1 MRKKKNFANAVML
14 FLILIIAVSGVLTVG
29 KIQGWFEKKDNVLM
43 KSAVVRGVTNIERKG
58 IWYTLNADA
67 VLQKEDTAETKNGA
81 QIRIALQENDY
92 LTLNERTQIKII
104 ECSEEQVSV
113 KVLQGEIF
121 GNVQEYN
128 GVFAVEYEGHKA
140 ELNDAVFSVNVQNG
154 SSNLNLYA
162 GNISVC
168 LKNDVQTQVEAGE
181 VLSVVQNEDG
191 AISYEI
197 REFSVESLNEF
208 QIAQAQKG
216 QNRIELCFDNEKL
229 QGVLD
234 VRAAEKQAEQDY
246 PGSLATA
253 QTEKINICTIS
264 IVCDTILDNME
275 SLDKGKEAYVP
286 DNGTILVTSNVEF
299 EEGETVFDV
308 LKRVCEYAGIQ
319 LEYSWTPMYD
329 NYYVEGIN
337 HLYEFD
343 CGNESGWMYK
353 VNGWFPN
360 YGGSAYSLKDGDSIV
375 WCYTCKGLGADVGG
389 VAY

>member
-14 FLILIIAVSGVLTVG
+14 FLLLIIAVSGVLTVG

>member
-29 KIQGWFEKKDNVLM
+29 KIQGWFENKDDVLM
-43 KSAVVRGVTNIERKG
+43 KSAVVKGVTNIERKG

-81 QIRIALQENDY
+81 QIQIALQENDY

-286 DNGTILVTSNVEF
+286 DNGTILATSNVEF

>member
-216 QNRIELCFDNEKL
+216 QNRI
-229 QGVLD
+229 
-234 VRAAEKQAEQDY
+234 
-246 PGSLATA
+246 
-253 QTEKINICTIS
+253 
-264 IVCDTILDNME
+264 
-275 SLDKGKEAYVP
+275 
-286 DNGTILVTSNVEF
+286 
-299 EEGETVFDV
+299 
-308 LKRVCEYAGIQ
+308 
-319 LEYSWTPMYD
+319 
-329 NYYVEGIN
+329 
-337 HLYEFD
+337 
-343 CGNESGWMYK
+343 
-353 VNGWFPN
+353 
-360 YGGSAYSLKDGDSIV
+360 
-375 WCYTCKGLGADVGG
+375 
-389 VAY
+389 